1 MIGPRSQDEPPQRS
15 KRRRAWASAGG
26 GGKTGICPTLEI
38 GTKNQDFV
46 ENLKLAAKFRLIHL
60 LVAITVYLPV

>member
-1 MIGPRSQDEPPQRS
+1 MGV
-15 KRRRAWASAGG
+15 RRG